1 MLLWKETV
9 LRGGEG
15 GSFIHLA
22 HPELSLSKFPRGSS
36 QGYSSHPKPG
46 NSSELLACT
55 AATDIREKQALSE
68 SNHLIFL
75 DISFRMRLICDT
87 VAS

>member
-1 MLLWKETV
+1 MEA
-9 LRGGEG
+9 
-15 GSFIHLA
+15 GSFIHSA
-22 HPELSLSKFPRGSS
+22 HPDLSLSEFPRGPS
-36 QGYSSHPKPG
+36 QGYSSHPTPG
-46 NSSELLACT
+46 NSSELVART

-75 DISFRMRLICDT
+75 DISSRMRLICDT